1 MGIKTTI
8 SPASTY
14 MLVIGRKSPHLQ
26 FAFDIPSNEFTHPL
40 VGG

>member
-1 MGIKTTI
+1 MRIKKK
-8 SPASTY
+8 SPASNY
-14 MLVIGRKSPHLQ
+14 MFVIGRKSTHLQ